1 MEKKKYMSQEF
12 RLKNMNETR
21 NYFLGEIKQNQ
32 LMNRK
37 HKKVCTTLSYI
48 EHILILAFTITGYV
62 SVSAFASL
70 LGTPVG
76 ITTSAIGLKICAM
89 AAGIKK
95 YKSISKKRKK
105 EHGKIVLLAKS
116 KLNNIE
122 VIFLRFS

>member
-37 HKKVCTTLSYI
+37 HKKVCATLSYI
-48 EHILILAFTITGYV
+48 EYILILAFTITGYV

-70 LGTPVG
+70 PDIPVG
-76 ITTSAIGLKICAM
+76 IATSAIGLKICAI

-95 YKSISKKRKK
+95 YKSIIKKRKK
-105 EHGKIVLLAKS
+105 KHDKIVLLAKS

-122 VIFLRFS
+122 VLFLRF